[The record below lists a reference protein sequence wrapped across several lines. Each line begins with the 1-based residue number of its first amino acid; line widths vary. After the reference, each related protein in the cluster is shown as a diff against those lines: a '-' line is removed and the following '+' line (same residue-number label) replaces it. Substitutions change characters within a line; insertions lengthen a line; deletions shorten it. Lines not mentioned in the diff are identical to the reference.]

1 MNKITHKD
9 TFTRIGSN
17 GLWCVRK
24 QCNRFNS
31 CQYIH
36 NCKGMTLADSEIA
49 VAQWEANRLIRE
61 EREAQEKLKEEMARR
76 VRNNKIEAM
85 LEAYNLSL
93 YDLEEWV
100 KEIKQ

>member
-61 EREAQEKLKEEMARR
+61 EERRRRNLKKKWRGAFGTTKLKRCWR
-76 VRNNKIEAM
+76 LIICRCTTWKNG
-85 LEAYNLSL
+85 
-93 YDLEEWV
+93 
-100 KEIKQ
+100 